1 MRLLAVDELEIDAAS
16 RLDHGLAVA
25 GGPDDLDGLLPDAD
39 YVSLH
44 VPLTAST
51 RGLLDRRRIAL
62 LKPGATVLNVA
73 RGGLVD
79 EPALIEA
86 LTNGRLRGAGLDVFA
101 HEPLLPD
108 HPLLALE
115 NVIAT
120 PHVAG
125 GTRGT
130 SRRRGQAVAENLI
143 RVLEGSPVLDRIT
156 SAEPLIG

>member
-1 MRLLAVDELEIDAAS
+1 M
-16 RLDHGLAVA
+16 
-25 GGPDDLDGLLPDAD
+25 
-39 YVSLH
+39 
-44 VPLTAST
+44 
-51 RGLLDRRRIAL
+51 
-62 LKPGATVLNVA
+62 NVA